1 LILAVLIWLVGALSF
16 GVLVGYHPR
25 FGGSIYPLEIVV
37 CAVIFHRGTRPLT
50 RSLSVLA
57 IGSLAAAFLWN
68 ARVGVPP
75 QVFSQLSSMRSLM
88 DSLREY
94 QADVVY
100 VLNSSR
106 SDAAPSN
113 IASLAGTPS
122 EKVVILSE
130 ATGCLNDS
138 QAGRPIMRQ
147 VGNAVHIVSVLPPCA
162 SYEFNGVQASI
173 MAQAFGGVLP
183 RGHFAAYS
191 LPAGRITE
199 HGLVNHSAIASVE
212 MGRELDLEL
221 FPEEAKSYVILYY
234 DWSNGK
240 FMCAGAHCALS
251 PESK

>member
-1 LILAVLIWLVGALSF
+1 
-16 GVLVGYHPR
+16 
-25 FGGSIYPLEIVV
+25 
-37 CAVIFHRGTRPLT
+37 
-50 RSLSVLA
+50 
-57 IGSLAAAFLWN
+57 
-68 ARVGVPP
+68 
-75 QVFSQLSSMRSLM
+75 
-88 DSLREY
+88 
-94 QADVVY
+94 
-100 VLNSSR
+100 
-106 SDAAPSN
+106 
-113 IASLAGTPS
+113 
-122 EKVVILSE
+122 
-130 ATGCLNDS
+130 
-138 QAGRPIMRQ
+138 MRQ
-147 VGNAVHIVSVLPPCA
+147 VGNAVHIVSILPPCA
-162 SYEFNGVQASI
+162 SYEFNGVHTSI